1 MVSGSGPDCVYTGI
15 DLIRAESHQ
24 FCVCLSC
31 RPGKPDRQL
40 HIGAVSLLRVVG
52 AVTGIRNG
60 CSVQND
66 IRALLKNSLPH
77 GVLPCC
83 CQKAFG
89 KGAQLVMPRPL
100 LHHAGS
106 YKAAGTGYKDLFH
119 FVLLL

>member
-1 MVSGSGPDCVYTGI
+1 MAAIDVGRGERRILGKRPNVRQPRV

-24 FCVCLSC
+24 FCASLSC

-40 HIGAVSLLRVVG
+40 HIGTVSLLRVIG

-66 IRALLKNSLPH
+66 IRALLQNSLPH
-77 GVLPCC
+77 GVLPYH

-89 KGAQLVMPRPL
+89 KSA
-100 LHHAGS
+100 
-106 YKAAGTGYKDLFH
+106 
-119 FVLLL
+119 